1 MELVTGEDVDS
12 AVGGF
17 VAAAWELLLL
27 LEQLVNRSID
37 TIAEAIKKLAEDVG
51 LRMLR
56 VNLVIRIV
64 VPSLLI

>member
-1 MELVTGEDVDS
+1 MALVIGDGVDS
-12 AVGGF
+12 AVGEF
-17 VAAAWELLLL
+17 VTTGWELLLL

-37 TIAEAIKKLAEDVG
+37 NIAEAIKKLAEDVG

>member
-1 MELVTGEDVDS
+1 MGLVTGDDVDS
-12 AVGGF
+12 GVGEF
-17 VAAAWELLLL
+17 VATGWELLLL

-37 TIAEAIKKLAEDVG
+37 TIAEAIRRLPEYLG

>member
-17 VAAAWELLLL
+17 VVAAWELLLL

-51 LRMLR
+51 LWMLR

>member
-1 MELVTGEDVDS
+1 MDS

-17 VAAAWELLLL
+17 VTAAWELLLL

>member
-1 MELVTGEDVDS
+1 VELETGVGVDS

-37 TIAEAIKKLAEDVG
+37 TIAEVNRRVPENFSFRV
-51 LRMLR
+51 LR
-56 VNLVIRIV
+56 VNLFIKKD

>member
-1 MELVTGEDVDS
+1 MELVTGEDVDL
-12 AVGGF
+12 AVGRF

-37 TIAEAIKKLAEDVG
+37 TIAEAIRNLPEDVG

-56 VNLVIRIV
+56 VNLVIGIV